1 MKKFAFSVGI
11 LSLVLTGC
19 SSFLTNEVS
28 PSGKGEANGKIV
40 NTSHNAD
47 GNSILVYVDGDVS
60 DTAEL
65 SRIAENAGAVSI
77 APLFESFPG
86 REAEEKRFGLN
97 RWYELTLDGKT
108 DVQKVAAKL
117 SSEKKVAKVQYNTL
131 MDRVIDKHIRPCPE
145 AMLTKAGA
153 TGAAMNDPLFSKQW
167 NISNQTDNY
176 PYSGSVT
183 GEDVNVREAWALTG
197 GDPSIIV
204 AVVDE
209 GVDYTHPD
217 LSANMWTNPN
227 PTKNDLH
234 GYNFV
239 KDNGS
244 VSWLVNGDSGHGT
257 HVAGIIAAVNNNG
270 VGVSSVA
277 GGTGKGDG
285 VRIMSCQIFSGED
298 GGYASTVAQAVKY
311 AADHGASVLQCSFG
325 LDGGDVRSDNAYIKD
340 NKVEIDAYNY
350 FIGSSRDNPINGGI
364 VVFAAGNET
373 AAMSGYPGGMTEYIS
388 VTSFGCNGKPAYYTN
403 YGPGCNIA
411 APGGDYYSPMTS
423 ASGNSM
429 DETAILST
437 VPPDLIDD
445 YLDGSG
451 YAFMQGTSMACP
463 HVSGVA
469 ALGLSYM
476 KKLGVKCTVDEF
488 KSMLLTSVDK
498 FSDSAFSGKGYYED
512 EDGPRSY
519 DFSKFAGKMG
529 TGKVNAWRL
538 LMQIEGIPCEALVVG
553 ETQEV
558 SLESLF
564 GEGYESLT
572 YTGIEISAE
581 DMSTLGLK
589 SVPVVNKGKLTLTP
603 KRSGNAILTVNAV
616 AGGTNVGTGS
626 SMGGMKISRKLSIV
640 VRGVRSSGGGWL

>member
-28 PSGKGEANGKIV
+28 PSGKGGSNEKIV

-77 APLFESFPG
+77 APLFESCPG
-86 REAEEKRFGLN
+86 REAEEKRFGLD

-108 DVQKVAAKL
+108 DVQTVAAKL

-145 AMLTKAGA
+145 TMLTKAGA
-153 TGAAMNDPLFSKQW
+153 SGAAMNDPLFSKQW
-167 NISNQTDNY
+167 NISNQTDGY

-183 GEDVNVREAWALTG
+183 GEDVNVKEAWALTG

-217 LSANMWTNPN
+217 LSANMCTNPN

-325 LDGGDVRSDNAYIKD
+325 VDGGEIRSDNAYIKD

-364 VVFAAGNET
+364 VVFAAGNEM

-519 DFSKFAGKMG
+519 NFSKFAGKMG

-589 SVPVVNKGKLTLTP
+589 SAPVVNKGKLTLTP

>member
-1 MKKFAFSVGI
+1 MKKFAFSVGV

-77 APLFESFPG
+77 APLFESCPG
-86 REAEEKRFGLN
+86 REAEEKRFGLD

-108 DVQKVAAKL
+108 DVQTVAAKL

-244 VSWLVNGDSGHGT
+244 VSWLVNGDTGHGT

-350 FIGSSRDNPINGGI
+350 FIESSRDNPINGGI

-423 ASGNSM
+423 ASGDSM

-437 VPPDLIDD
+437 VPPDLKDD

-512 EDGPRSY
+512 EDGTRSY
-519 DFSKFAGKMG
+519 NFSKFAGKMG

-581 DMSTLGLK
+581 DMSMLGLK
-589 SVPVVNKGKLTLTP
+589 SAPVVNKGKLTLTP

-640 VRGVRSSGGGWL
+640 VWGVRSSGGGWL

>member
-86 REAEEKRFGLN
+86 REAEEKRFGLD

-108 DVQKVAAKL
+108 DVQTVAAKL

-244 VSWLVNGDSGHGT
+244 VSWLVNGDTGHGT

-350 FIGSSRDNPINGGI
+350 FIESSRDNPINGGI

-423 ASGNSM
+423 ASGDSM

-437 VPPDLIDD
+437 VPPDLKDD

-512 EDGPRSY
+512 EDGTRSY
-519 DFSKFAGKMG
+519 NFSKFAGKMG

-581 DMSTLGLK
+581 DMSMLGLK

-603 KRSGNAILTVNAV
+603 RRSGNAILTVNAV
-616 AGGTNVGTGS
+616 AGGTNLGTGS

>member
-11 LSLVLTGC
+11 LSLFLTGC

-47 GNSILVYVDGDVS
+47 GNSILVYVDDDVS

-77 APLFESFPG
+77 APLFESCPG
-86 REAEEKRFGLN
+86 REAEEKRFGLD

-108 DVQKVAAKL
+108 DVQTVAARL

-131 MDRVIDKHIRPCPE
+131 MDKVIDKHIRPCPE

-244 VSWLVNGDSGHGT
+244 VSWLVKGDTGHGT

-311 AADHGASVLQCSFG
+311 AAGHGASVLQCSFG
-325 LDGGDVRSDNAYIKD
+325 LDGGEVRSDNAYIKD

-350 FIGSSRDNPINGGI
+350 FIESSRDNPINGGI

-411 APGGDYYSPMTS
+411 APGGDYYSPMAS
-423 ASGNSM
+423 ASGDSM

-437 VPPDLIDD
+437 VPPDLKDD

-512 EDGPRSY
+512 EDGTRSY
-519 DFSKFAGKMG
+519 NYSKFAGKMG

-538 LMQIEGIPCEALVVG
+538 LMQIEGIPCETLVVG
-553 ETQEV
+553 ETQDV

-572 YTGIEISAE
+572 YTGVEISAE

-589 SVPVVNKGKLTLTP
+589 SAPVVNKGKLTLTP

-616 AGGTNVGTGS
+616 AGGSNVGTGS

>member
-40 NTSHNAD
+40 NSSHNAD

-77 APLFESFPG
+77 APLFESCPG
-86 REAEEKRFGLN
+86 REAEEKRFGLD

-108 DVQKVAAKL
+108 DVQTVAAKL

-153 TGAAMNDPLFSKQW
+153 SGAAMNDPLFSKQW

-244 VSWLVNGDSGHGT
+244 VSWLVNGDTGHGT

-350 FIGSSRDNPINGGI
+350 FIESSRDNPINGGI

-411 APGGDYYSPMTS
+411 APGGDYYSSMTS
-423 ASGNSM
+423 ASGYSM

-437 VPPDLIDD
+437 VPPDLKDD

-512 EDGPRSY
+512 EDGTRSY
-519 DFSKFAGKMG
+519 NFSKFAGKMG

-581 DMSTLGLK
+581 DMSMLGLK
-589 SVPVVNKGKLTLTP
+589 SAPVVNKGKLTLTP

>member
-11 LSLVLTGC
+11 LSLFLTGC

-77 APLFESFPG
+77 APLFESCPG
-86 REAEEKRFGLN
+86 REAEEKRFGLD

-108 DVQKVAAKL
+108 DVQKVAARL

-145 AMLTKAGA
+145 TMLTKAGA
-153 TGAAMNDPLFSKQW
+153 SGAAVNDPLFSKQW
-167 NISNQTDNY
+167 NISNQTDGY

-183 GEDVNVREAWALTG
+183 GEDVNVREAWTLTG

-244 VSWLVNGDSGHGT
+244 VSWLVKGDTGHGT

-325 LDGGDVRSDNAYIKD
+325 LDGGEVRSDNAYIKD

-350 FIGSSRDNPINGGI
+350 FIESSRDNPINGGI

-411 APGGDYYSPMTS
+411 APGGDYYSPMAS
-423 ASGNSM
+423 ASGDSM

-437 VPPDLIDD
+437 VPPDLKDD

-512 EDGPRSY
+512 EDGTRSY
-519 DFSKFAGKMG
+519 NYSKFAGKMG

>member
-28 PSGKGEANGKIV
+28 PSGKGEVNGKIV

-77 APLFESFPG
+77 APLFESCPG
-86 REAEEKRFGLN
+86 REAEEKRFGLD

-108 DVQKVAAKL
+108 DVQTVAAKL

-153 TGAAMNDPLFSKQW
+153 SGAAMNDPLFSKQG

-183 GEDVNVREAWALTG
+183 GEDVNVREAWALIG

-244 VSWLVNGDSGHGT
+244 VSWLVNGDTGHGT

-350 FIGSSRDNPINGGI
+350 FIESSRDNPINGGI

-423 ASGNSM
+423 ASGYSM

-437 VPPDLIDD
+437 VPPDLKDD

-469 ALGLSYM
+469 ALGLSYI

-512 EDGPRSY
+512 EDGTRSY
-519 DFSKFAGKMG
+519 NFSKFAGKMG

-581 DMSTLGLK
+581 DMSMLGLK
-589 SVPVVNKGKLTLTP
+589 SAPVVNKGKLTLTP

>member
-1 MKKFAFSVGI
+1 MRKFAFSVCI

-86 REAEEKRFGLN
+86 REAEEKRFGLD

-108 DVQKVAAKL
+108 DVQKVAARL

-145 AMLTKAGA
+145 VMSTKAGA
-153 TGAAMNDPLFSKQW
+153 SGAAVNDPLFSKQW
-167 NISNQTDNY
+167 NISNQTEGY
-176 PYSGSVT
+176 PYSGSVI
-183 GEDVNVREAWALTG
+183 GEDVNVRDAWALTG

-217 LSANMWTNPN
+217 LSANMWTNPS
-227 PTKNDLH
+227 PTNNDLH
-234 GYNFV
+234 GYNFI
-239 KDNGS
+239 KSNGS
-244 VSWLVNGDSGHGT
+244 ISWLVNGDTGHGT

-270 VGVSSVA
+270 TGVSSVA

-285 VRIMSCQIFSGED
+285 VRIMSCQIFSGNAEPT
-298 GGYASTVAQAVKY
+298 ASTVARAAKY

-325 LDGGDVRSDNAYIKD
+325 VDGGEVRSDNAYIKD
-340 NKVEIDAYNY
+340 NKVEVDAYNY

-423 ASGNSM
+423 ASGDSM

-437 VPPDLIDD
+437 VPPDLRDD

-512 EDGPRSY
+512 EDGSRSY
-519 DFSKFAGKMG
+519 NFSKFAGKMG

-538 LMQIEGIPCEALVVG
+538 LMQIEGIPCETLVVG
-553 ETQEV
+553 EMQEV

-589 SVPVVNKGKLTLTP
+589 SAPVVSKGKLTLTP

>member
-1 MKKFAFSVGI
+1 M
-11 LSLVLTGC
+11 
-19 SSFLTNEVS
+19 
-28 PSGKGEANGKIV
+28 
-40 NTSHNAD
+40 
-47 GNSILVYVDGDVS
+47 
-60 DTAEL
+60 
-65 SRIAENAGAVSI
+65 
-77 APLFESFPG
+77 
-86 REAEEKRFGLN
+86 
-97 RWYELTLDGKT
+97 
-108 DVQKVAAKL
+108 
-117 SSEKKVAKVQYNTL
+117 
-131 MDRVIDKHIRPCPE
+131 
-145 AMLTKAGA
+145 
-153 TGAAMNDPLFSKQW
+153 
-167 NISNQTDNY
+167 
-176 PYSGSVT
+176 
-183 GEDVNVREAWALTG
+183 
-197 GDPSIIV
+197 
-204 AVVDE
+204 
-209 GVDYTHPD
+209 
-217 LSANMWTNPN
+217 
-227 PTKNDLH
+227 
-234 GYNFV
+234 
-239 KDNGS
+239 
-244 VSWLVNGDSGHGT
+244 
-257 HVAGIIAAVNNNG
+257 
-270 VGVSSVA
+270 
-277 GGTGKGDG
+277 
-285 VRIMSCQIFSGED
+285 
-298 GGYASTVAQAVKY
+298 
-311 AADHGASVLQCSFG
+311 
-325 LDGGDVRSDNAYIKD
+325 
-340 NKVEIDAYNY
+340 
-350 FIGSSRDNPINGGI
+350 
-364 VVFAAGNET
+364 VFAAGNET

-423 ASGNSM
+423 ASGDSM

-437 VPPDLIDD
+437 VPPDLKDD

-512 EDGPRSY
+512 EDGTRSY
-519 DFSKFAGKMG
+519 NFSKFAGKMG

-581 DMSTLGLK
+581 DMSMLGLK
-589 SVPVVNKGKLTLTP
+589 SAPVVNKGKLTLTP

>member
-11 LSLVLTGC
+11 LSLFLTGC

-86 REAEEKRFGLN
+86 REAEEKRFGLD

-108 DVQKVAAKL
+108 DVQTVAAKL

-131 MDRVIDKHIRPCPE
+131 MDRVIDKHVRPCPE

-153 TGAAMNDPLFSKQW
+153 SGAAMNDPLFSKQW

-176 PYSGSVT
+176 PYSGSVI

-244 VSWLVNGDSGHGT
+244 VSWLVNGDTGHGT

-350 FIGSSRDNPINGGI
+350 FIESSRDNPINGGI

-411 APGGDYYSPMTS
+411 APGGDYYSSMTS
-423 ASGNSM
+423 ASGYSM

-437 VPPDLIDD
+437 VPPDLKDD

-512 EDGPRSY
+512 EDGTRSY
-519 DFSKFAGKMG
+519 NFSKFAGKMG

-581 DMSTLGLK
+581 DMSMLGLK

>member
-11 LSLVLTGC
+11 LSLFLTGC

-47 GNSILVYVDGDVS
+47 DNSILVYVDGDVS

-77 APLFESFPG
+77 APLFESCPG
-86 REAEEKRFGLN
+86 REAEEKRFGLD

-108 DVQKVAAKL
+108 DVQKVAARL

-145 AMLTKAGA
+145 TMLTKAGA
-153 TGAAMNDPLFSKQW
+153 SGAAVNDPLFSKQW
-167 NISNQTDNY
+167 NISNQTDGY

-183 GEDVNVREAWALTG
+183 GEDVNVREAWTLTG

-244 VSWLVNGDSGHGT
+244 VSWLVKGDTGHGT

-325 LDGGDVRSDNAYIKD
+325 LDGGEVRSDNAYVKD
-340 NKVEIDAYNY
+340 NKVEIDAYKY
-350 FIGSSRDNPINGGI
+350 FIESSRDNPINGGI

-423 ASGNSM
+423 ASGDSM

-437 VPPDLIDD
+437 VPPDLKDD

-512 EDGPRSY
+512 EDGTRSY
-519 DFSKFAGKMG
+519 NYSKFADKMG

>member
-28 PSGKGEANGKIV
+28 PSGKGEVNGKIV

-77 APLFESFPG
+77 APLFESCPG
-86 REAEEKRFGLN
+86 REAEEKRFGLD

-108 DVQKVAAKL
+108 DVQTVAAKL

-153 TGAAMNDPLFSKQW
+153 SGAAMNDPLFSKQW

-183 GEDVNVREAWALTG
+183 GEDVNVREAWALIG

-244 VSWLVNGDSGHGT
+244 VSWLVNGDTGHGT

-350 FIGSSRDNPINGGI
+350 FIESSRDNPINGGI

-423 ASGNSM
+423 ASGYSM

-437 VPPDLIDD
+437 VPPDLKDD

-512 EDGPRSY
+512 EDGTRSY
-519 DFSKFAGKMG
+519 NFSKFAGKMG

-581 DMSTLGLK
+581 DMSMLGLK
-589 SVPVVNKGKLTLTP
+589 SAPVVNKGKLTLTP

>member
-40 NTSHNAD
+40 NSSHNAD

-77 APLFESFPG
+77 APLFESCPG
-86 REAEEKRFGLN
+86 REAEEKRFGLD

-176 PYSGSVT
+176 PYSGSVI

-244 VSWLVNGDSGHGT
+244 VSWLVNGDTGHGT

-311 AADHGASVLQCSFG
+311 AADYGASVLQCSFG
-325 LDGGDVRSDNAYIKD
+325 LDGGDIRSDNAYIKD

-350 FIGSSRDNPINGGI
+350 FIESSRDNPINGGI

-411 APGGDYYSPMTS
+411 APGGDYYSSMTS
-423 ASGNSM
+423 ASGDSM

-437 VPPDLIDD
+437 VPPDLKDD

-512 EDGPRSY
+512 EDGTRSY
-519 DFSKFAGKMG
+519 NFSKFAGKMG

-581 DMSTLGLK
+581 DMSMLGVK
-589 SVPVVNKGKLTLTP
+589 SAPVVNKGKLTLTP

>member
-11 LSLVLTGC
+11 LSLFLTGC

-77 APLFESFPG
+77 APLFESCPG
-86 REAEEKRFGLN
+86 REAEEKRFGLD

-108 DVQKVAAKL
+108 DVQKVAARL

-145 AMLTKAGA
+145 TMLTKAGA
-153 TGAAMNDPLFSKQW
+153 SGAAVNDPLFSKQW
-167 NISNQTDNY
+167 NISNQTDGY
-176 PYSGSVT
+176 PYSGSVA
-183 GEDVNVREAWALTG
+183 GEDVNVREAWTLTG

-244 VSWLVNGDSGHGT
+244 VSWLVKGDTGHGT

-325 LDGGDVRSDNAYIKD
+325 LDGGEVRSDNAYIKD

-350 FIGSSRDNPINGGI
+350 FIESSRDNPINGGI

-411 APGGDYYSPMTS
+411 APGGDYYSPMAS
-423 ASGNSM
+423 ASGDSM

-437 VPPDLIDD
+437 VPPDLKDD

-512 EDGPRSY
+512 EDGTRSY
-519 DFSKFAGKMG
+519 NYSKFAGKMG